1 MLRRNTGQSILEY
14 AILLGVV
21 IAALLI
27 MQMFIKRS
35 YQGSL
40 KESADKMGE
49 QFAAGGTTI
58 KQARTMNTDQNI
70 VEGVATTAAKV
81 NTFKPATG
89 LLSTETALDAVSEG
103 VYSYNQRTGGKST
116 VTTQT
121 KTESANL
128 EKTRAADYK
137 DTEKTVTDFTSPLSE

>member
-27 MQMFIKRS
+27 MQMFVKRS
-35 YQGSL
+35 YQGGL

-49 QFAAGGTTI
+49 QFSAGGTTI
-58 KQARTMNTDQNI
+58 KQERVMTTDQNI
-70 VEGVATTAAKV
+70 IEGVATTAKI
-81 NTFKPATG
+81 NTFKPD
-89 LLSTETALDAVSEG
+89 ALTDDAMDAVNEG

-116 VTTQT
+116 MTTQQ
-121 KTESANL
+121 KTESAQT
-128 EKTRAADYK
+128 EKVRAAEFQ
-137 DTEKTVTDFTSPLSE
+137 TNTVEDFGSPL

>member
-27 MQMFIKRS
+27 MQMFVKRS
-35 YQGSL
+35 YQGGL

-58 KQARTMNTDQNI
+58 KQERTMTSDQNI
-70 VEGVATTAAKV
+70 LEGVATTDKI
-81 NTFKPATG
+81 NTFKPAE
-89 LLSTETALDAVSEG
+89 LDETAQDAVSEG

-116 VTTQT
+116 MTTQQ
-121 KTESANL
+121 KTDSAAQ
-128 EKTRAADYK
+128 EKTRASEYQ
-137 DTEKTVTDFTSPLSE
+137 TDEVDDFASPL